1 MILLRAISLGILA
14 AWTGGL
20 AALGLVAA
28 PAIFATLE
36 ARDPAG
42 GRTLAG
48 EVFGVVFQRFQYV
61 ALAFGALLVAVL
73 VVRALLGPRPLRFA
87 WRLWAVV
94 AMTAATAATVFVL
107 APRIDRIR
115 RDTPGAVA
123 ALPDGDPRKAEF
135 GRLHG
140 LSNVLMI
147 ATLGAG
153 VGLIWMEARDADA
166 GRA

>member
-1 MILLRAISLGILA
+1 
-14 AWTGGL
+14 
-20 AALGLVAA
+20 
-28 PAIFATLE
+28 
-36 ARDPAG
+36 
-42 GRTLAG
+42 
-48 EVFGVVFQRFQYV
+48 
-61 ALAFGALLVAVL
+61 
-73 VVRALLGPRPLRFA
+73 
-87 WRLWAVV
+87 
-94 AMTAATAATVFVL
+94 MTAATAATVFVL